1 MSIREEDVAELRM
14 AEVSTISAM
23 KVDRPSA
30 WQSEA
35 PILTWFCSSS
45 DLLKDF
51 LSWSLNYYI
60 ESKIKFGKDKII
72 IFSMKLLV
80 SYLMQRVT
88 NQSRLQLKRVSSHS
102 MVDCQTPKI
111 VIRKNS
117 IGYGGHVKLRLRAS
131 AGVWTGTWSAKVGGI
146 GTGLKLKYVR
156 T

>member
-1 MSIREEDVAELRM
+1 MYPTLNNEFFLRFLLSTHWKGRHFLLVGFYLKVFFLLIFGS
-14 AEVSTISAM
+14 VS
-23 KVDRPSA
+23 D
-30 WQSEA
+30 
-35 PILTWFCSSS
+35 F
-45 DLLKDF
+45 LKDF